1 MIFKISFMDYK
12 YRVLNIYNIS
22 LLAGLS
28 SENIFQILLSFI
40 EFHIS

>member
-1 MIFKISFMDYK
+1 MIFKISFMDYN

-22 LLAGLS
+22 LLAGLDS
-28 SENIFQILLSFI
+28 KKIFQILPSVI